1 MANEFIDDQLGSS
14 GQIAIDI
21 KRADG
26 STSHMRSK
34 NKTSKAFIFRIIKQI
49 VYAGDPAPVENFGV
63 LCTQDSLYS
72 ATNRGGIYCFN
83 QAGDHTLLNITSY
96 TDAATVLGYLQYRVS
111 TDNNFPKIIATQN
124 SVALYGSNSFYD
136 NGTLSYFYLGG
147 DNLYSIATVSQYFA
161 SHAPTAGAFEYSA
174 GDTITVSWTLAMH
187 N

>member
-1 MANEFIDDQLGSS
+1 MANKFIDDQLGSS

-26 STSHMRSK
+26 SISHMRSK

-83 QAGDHTLLNITSY
+83 QAGDHTLLNITAKTQNTARGY
-96 TDAATVLGYLQYRVS
+96 LGYRIGTS
-111 TDNNFPKIIATQN
+111 NNFPNIIAVAD

-136 NGTLSYFYLGG
+136 NGTLSYFNLGG
-147 DNLYSIATVSQYFA
+147 DNLWSITYLNQYFA

-174 GDTITVSWTLAMH
+174 GDTITVSWSLAMH